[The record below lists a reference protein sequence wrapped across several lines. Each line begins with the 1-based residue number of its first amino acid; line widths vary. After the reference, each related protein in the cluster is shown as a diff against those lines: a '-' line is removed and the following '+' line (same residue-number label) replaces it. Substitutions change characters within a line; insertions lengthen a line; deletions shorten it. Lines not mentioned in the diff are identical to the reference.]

1 VGSKSGDKRTGNL
14 CENYCK
20 TLTFSNLEMRKMPS
34 CNVKPEG
41 KPISHKSDA
50 PLNLR
55 TDHARQS
62 CGVRCFSLKVL
73 PLSHLRVIIPKFP
86 VEGIGSLADDVA

>member
-1 VGSKSGDKRTGNL
+1 
-14 CENYCK
+14 
-20 TLTFSNLEMRKMPS
+20 MPG

-55 TDHARQS
+55 TDHARQF
-62 CGVRCFSLKVL
+62 CGVRGFL
-73 PLSHLRVIIPKFP
+73 PEGFATGRNLRVIIPKFP
-86 VEGIGSLADDVA
+86 VEGIGSLADHVA